1 MHHFCVLLSPFW
13 PDYDTIYKCRE
24 PRISETFDGL
34 PCGPAQ
40 ARQTVG
46 DHRRHRQGARAQGGG
61 PQRHRAG
68 RRRAGFRHARQHQ
81 GGGDQGDPRRQGVQ
95 VHQCGR
101 HRRAEGRRR
110 QEVQARERPRLQAS
124 QITVGTGGKQVL
136 YNAFICD
143 AQSGRRGDL
152 RRALLGELFRHGAAR
167 RRRAGGGR
175 DLDGGRLQ
183 ADRGAARARDHA
195 EDQMGAAQLAVEPV
209 GRRLYARRAEG
220 AHRRAGEA
228 PACAR
233 DDRRHV

>member
-1 MHHFCVLLSPFW
+1 MHRFLRLAVTVLA
-13 PDYDTIYKCRE
+13 DYDTIKSTAD
-24 PRISETFDGL
+24 PRFGAFDGL

-46 DHRRHRQGARAQGGG
+46 DHCRHRQGACAQGGR

-81 GGGDQGDPRRQGVQ
+81 RGGDQGDPRRPGVQ
-95 VHQCGR
+95 VHQRGR
-101 HRRAEGRRR
+101 HRRAQGRHR
-110 QEVQARERPRLQAS
+110 QEVQARERPRLQGFADHGRHRR
-124 QITVGTGGKQVL
+124 QAGAVQRVHL
-136 YNAFICD
+136 H

-152 RRALLGELFRHGAAR
+152 RRALLGELFRHGAAG

-175 DLDGGRLQ
+175 DLDGGRIQ
-183 ADRGAARARDHA
+183 DDRRAARTRHHA

-209 GRRLYARRAEG
+209 GRGLYARRAEG

-228 PACAR
+228 SRTCTS
-233 DDRRHV
+233 